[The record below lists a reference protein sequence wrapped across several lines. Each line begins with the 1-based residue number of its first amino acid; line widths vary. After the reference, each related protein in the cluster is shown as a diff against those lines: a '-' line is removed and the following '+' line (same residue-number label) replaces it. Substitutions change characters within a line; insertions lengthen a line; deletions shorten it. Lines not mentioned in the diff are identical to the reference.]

1 MPAVQK
7 VHSMDLLRNENFL
20 FIVYNGGNATAT
32 VTLPRGSESIAWK
45 HQELKSLMQKDGA
58 IDIAMR
64 GIFNRDLAT
73 KVASSIP
80 ISN

>member
-1 MPAVQK
+1 
-7 VHSMDLLRNENFL
+7 MDLLRNENFL
-20 FIVYNGGNATAT
+20 FIVYNAGNAIAT